1 MNMVYETDL
10 AVFKTSAIHGTGGF
24 ARCDIPHGTRIIE
37 YVGERITK
45 DESEKRCVADNA
57 YIFTL
62 TDEHDLDGN
71 IPENPARFINHSCAP
86 NCEAEDDGGRIWI
99 VTLRDIRAGEELSF
113 NYGYDLEDYREHPCL
128 CGVTECVGFIVAEEL
143 FDRVREEQQA
153 QSGSTVCNT
162 ASTTV
167 P

>member
-1 MNMVYETDL
+1 MSTVYKTDL

-24 ARCDIPHGTRIIE
+24 ARCDIAAGTRIIE

-45 DESEKRCVADNA
+45 GESARRCLAENA

-71 IPENPARFINHSCAP
+71 VPENPARFINHSCAP

-99 VTLRDIRAGEELSF
+99 VALRDVRAGEELSF
-113 NYGYDLEDYREHPCL
+113 NYGYDLEEYRENPCL
-128 CGVTECVGFIVAEEL
+128 CGVPECVGFIVAEE
-143 FDRVREEQQA
+143 FAGQVRRQQE
-153 QSGSTVCNT
+153 SGGADMSANF
-162 ASTTV
+162 
-167 P
+167 

>member
-1 MNMVYETDL
+1 MSMVYETER

-24 ARCDIPHGTRIIE
+24 ARCDIPPGTRVIE

-45 DESEKRCVADNA
+45 DESARRCLAENA

-71 IPENPARFINHSCAP
+71 VPHNPARFINHSCAP
-86 NCEAEDDGGRIWI
+86 NCEAEDDDGRIWI

-113 NYGYDLEDYREHPCL
+113 NYGYDKENYQDNPCL
-128 CGVTECVGFIVAEEL
+128 CGVPDCVGFIVAEE
-143 FDRVREEQQA
+143 FVEQVRRQR
-153 QSGSTVCNT
+153 
-162 ASTTV
+162 
-167 P
+167 